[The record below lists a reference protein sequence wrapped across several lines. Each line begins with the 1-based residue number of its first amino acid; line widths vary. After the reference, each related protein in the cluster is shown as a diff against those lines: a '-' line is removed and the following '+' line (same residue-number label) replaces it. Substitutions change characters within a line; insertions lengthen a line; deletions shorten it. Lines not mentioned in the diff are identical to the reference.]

1 MAFNR
6 KQRLRD
12 NIEAIRTAF
21 LLDREQRT
29 PTARERLLLE
39 RYCGFGGLKSILNP
53 ARELTDA
60 VHWAKSDLELFAPT
74 VELHRLLRE
83 NTKDETEYKRYMD
96 AMKQSVLTAFYT
108 PPEITGTIA
117 DVLHEHGIRPDR
129 VLEPSAGV
137 GAFVDAVLENRPDA
151 DIMAF
156 IALSAEE
163 QRYMRPFT
171 YKGRAYQRIE
181 SVTSAMPQGIYNLL
195 VMQRGG
201 TYAWDSMQNPS
212 LKISDLDETAILGA
226 VRGGIRGGRLPEGS
240 MQEDVRT
247 ILEKFDLLNDG
258 KLNNASVVLFGRNFY
273 HYPQCLLRLARFKGT
288 TKDEFLDNQRVT
300 GNIFN
305 LLDAAMAFFFKH
317 LSLSGKIEGLYREEE
332 LNVPYKALRE
342 CCINAFAHR
351 VYHRPGSSVGIAIY
365 DDRVEIEN
373 SGTFP
378 PDITIEKLLGGHNSE
393 PQNLIVANVL
403 YKSAVLESWGRG
415 IALMVNECRRV
426 GIPDPEFHTDGNAV
440 WIVFHYTRTTVGQD
454 PTATPQQPYS
464 NPTVTPQLGKL
475 LSAIGNNTLSAKEI
489 MEKTGM
495 KDKRNFLKNYIH
507 PAINSGLVLSLY
519 PIGSKSPQQKYYLTD
534 KGKGF
539 LQQ

>member
-1 MAFNR
+1 M
-6 KQRLRD
+6 KID
-12 NIEAIRTAF
+12 NLEILNGLIAGAEGGTVEFKETTGQLERGMETLCAF
-21 LLDREQRT
+21 LNGTGGTVL
-29 PTARERLLLE
+29 
-39 RYCGFGGLKSILNP
+39 FGVTDKGKIIGQEVSDKTKRDIAETIRRIEPFATIDISYTDIPGTNKS
-53 ARELTDA
+53 
-60 VHWAKSDLELFAPT
+60 V
-74 VELHRLLRE
+74 
-83 NTKDETEYKRYMD
+83 
-96 AMKQSVLTAFYT
+96 
-108 PPEITGTIA
+108 
-117 DVLHEHGIRPDR
+117 
-129 VLEPSAGV
+129 
-137 GAFVDAVLENRPDA
+137 
-151 DIMAF
+151 

-351 VYHRPGSSVGIAIY
+351 VYHRPGSSIGIAIY

-454 PTATPQQPYS
+454 PTAPPQQPYS

>member
-1 MAFNR
+1 M
-6 KQRLRD
+6 
-12 NIEAIRTAF
+12 NIDVLKDLSPAEPASAGD
-21 LLDREQRT
+21 L
-29 PTARERLLLE
+29 PP
-39 RYCGFGGLKSILNP
+39 FG
-53 ARELTDA
+53 
-60 VHWAKSDLELFAPT
+60 LFAAGVYPFL
-74 VELHRLLRE
+74 EFRW
-83 NTKDETEYKRYMD
+83 
-96 AMKQSVLTAFYT
+96 F
-108 PPEITGTIA
+108 
-117 DVLHEHGIRPDR
+117 HEAYYR
-129 VLEPSAGV
+129 VLEAFAAGRVRRLIVTMPPQHGKSV
-137 GAFVDAVLENRPDA
+137 GASTLLPAYLLGRNPDLRIAIASYSASLASKFNR
-151 DIMAF
+151 
-156 IALSAEE
+156 
-163 QRYMRPFT
+163 RV
-171 YKGRAYQRIE
+171 QRIIDSPE
-181 SVTSAMPQGIYNLL
+181 YAAFFPETTIKRGARPPEYLRTADEVEIIGH
-195 VMQRGG
+195 RGG
-201 TYAWDSMQNPS
+201 LLSVGR
-212 LKISDLDETAILGA
+212 EGA
-226 VRGGIRGGRLPEGS
+226 L
-240 MQEDVRT
+240 
-247 ILEKFDLLNDG
+247 
-258 KLNNASVVLFGRNFY
+258 
-273 HYPQCLLRLARFKGT
+273 
-288 TKDEFLDNQRVT
+288 T
-300 GNIFN
+300 GNRVDCFI
-305 LLDAAMAFFFKH
+305 LDD
-317 LSLSGKIEGLYREEE
+317 LYREEE

>member
-1 MAFNR
+1 
-6 KQRLRD
+6 
-12 NIEAIRTAF
+12 
-21 LLDREQRT
+21 
-29 PTARERLLLE
+29 
-39 RYCGFGGLKSILNP
+39 
-53 ARELTDA
+53 
-60 VHWAKSDLELFAPT
+60 
-74 VELHRLLRE
+74 
-83 NTKDETEYKRYMD
+83 
-96 AMKQSVLTAFYT
+96 
-108 PPEITGTIA
+108 
-117 DVLHEHGIRPDR
+117 
-129 VLEPSAGV
+129 
-137 GAFVDAVLENRPDA
+137 
-151 DIMAF
+151 
-156 IALSAEE
+156 
-163 QRYMRPFT
+163 
-171 YKGRAYQRIE
+171 
-181 SVTSAMPQGIYNLL
+181 
-195 VMQRGG
+195 
-201 TYAWDSMQNPS
+201 
-212 LKISDLDETAILGA
+212 
-226 VRGGIRGGRLPEGS
+226 
-240 MQEDVRT
+240 
-247 ILEKFDLLNDG
+247 
-258 KLNNASVVLFGRNFY
+258 
-273 HYPQCLLRLARFKGT
+273 
-288 TKDEFLDNQRVT
+288 
-300 GNIFN
+300 
-305 LLDAAMAFFFKH
+305 
-317 LSLSGKIEGLYREEE
+317 
-332 LNVPYKALRE
+332 VPYKALRE

-454 PTATPQQPYS
+454 PTATPQHPYS